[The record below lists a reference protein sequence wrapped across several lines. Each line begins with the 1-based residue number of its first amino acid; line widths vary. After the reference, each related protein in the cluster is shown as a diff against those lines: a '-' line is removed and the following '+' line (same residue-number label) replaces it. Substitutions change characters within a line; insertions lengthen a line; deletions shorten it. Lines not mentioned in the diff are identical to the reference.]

1 MRPALARFAA
11 PIVLAILVA
20 SSACGSAGSST
31 ASRTDRSVITQEQIA
46 QHHFTNAYEAVEA
59 LHSNWLITK
68 VTDSFTAP
76 TQVRVY
82 VNATFFGGV
91 ETLRTINP
99 NTIKSIQHFDGVA
112 ATARWGLDHGQGVI
126 LITTR

>member
-1 MRPALARFAA
+1 MRPALARSAA
-11 PIVLAILVA
+11 PIILAIVIA
-20 SSACGSAGSST
+20 STGCGSAGSST
-31 ASRTDRSVITQEQIA
+31 RSRTDRSVITQEQIA

-68 VTDSFTAP
+68 VTDSFTAVSP
-76 TQVRVY
+76 IRVY

-99 NTIKSIQHFDGVA
+99 NTIRSIQHFDGGA

-126 LITTR
+126 LVTTR

>member
-1 MRPALARFAA
+1 MRPALARSAA
-11 PIVLAILVA
+11 PIILALLLA
-20 SSACGSAGSST
+20 SAGCGSARSST
-31 ASRTDRSVITQEQIA
+31 AKRTDRSIITQEQIE

-68 VTDSFTAP
+68 VTDSFAAP
-76 TQVRVY
+76 SQIRVY
-82 VNATFFGGV
+82 VNATFFGGI

-99 NTIKSIQHFDGVA
+99 NTIRAIQHFDGVA

-126 LITTR
+126 LVTTR

>member
-1 MRPALARFAA
+1 MRRALARSSA
-11 PIVLAILVA
+11 PIVLAFLVA
-20 SSACGSAGSST
+20 SSGCGSARSSPT
-31 ASRTDRSVITQEQIA
+31 PRTDRSIITQEQIA

-68 VTDSFTAP
+68 VTDSFNSP
-76 TQVRVY
+76 SQIRVY
-82 VNATFFGGV
+82 VNATFYGGI
-91 ETLRTINP
+91 ETLRSINP
-99 NTIKSIQHFDGVA
+99 NTIRTIQHFDGVA

>member
-1 MRPALARFAA
+1 MRPALARSAA
-11 PIVLAILVA
+11 PIILAIVIA
-20 SSACGSAGSST
+20 STGCGSAGSST
-31 ASRTDRSVITQEQIA
+31 RSRTDRSVITQEQIA

-68 VTDSFTAP
+68 VTDSFTAVS
-76 TQVRVY
+76 QIRVY

-99 NTIKSIQHFDGVA
+99 NTIRSIQHFDGVA

-126 LITTR
+126 LVTTR